1 MFLFLDCH
9 HVRFHEAAP
18 RITHIRLLFFFI
30 VNRSWNPK
38 PISQKVLNFLEMST
52 NNVYQTLSNIS
63 LVLKAITISQNHNTS
78 LNYWDDW
85 DFESSIFRHS
95 VLTISKY
102 LECFD
107 GFPNIEALVDSEKKQ
122 SPNMSNSR
130 SCFVKPWLE
139 FNNRH
144 DF

>member
-1 MFLFLDCH
+1 M
-9 HVRFHEAAP
+9 
-18 RITHIRLLFFFI
+18 T
-30 VNRSWNPK
+30 
-38 PISQKVLNFLEMST
+38 
-52 NNVYQTLSNIS
+52 
-63 LVLKAITISQNHNTS
+63 
-78 LNYWDDW
+78 

-130 SCFVKPWLE
+130 SCFVKPCTILIT
-139 FNNRH
+139 H
-144 DF
+144 CVMKLKY